1 MDDAQMQTFYAGGLG
16 LLVVAALM
24 IAWLLWRM
32 LDERRDAE
40 LAVLDGVS
48 HEMRINLQRMMTE
61 ISQIAANPDM
71 PTSALLPIKHPQLD
85 GVNLAVIKSDRNALA
100 VISATYQELIAR
112 KMDLQAALANGGSN
126 LQAAMDDAMN
136 ASIDGAATLYMWED
150 HGGVRPGDAPSTR
163 TWHVRDWMK
172 ENGFTQS
179 MLPGMHLR
187 DEVVERLREYGL
199 ELTPKPLTHT
209 AAEYYA
215 MQYDRQADPRGVFGK
230 RRIKKKTVVDEYNEM
245 KQDAEEEIS
254 DDLADA
260 PEALEA
266 VEAAIEDAGEEIAS
280 ELTSDPSKTTVF

>member
-40 LAVLDGVS
+40 LAVLDGVG

-112 KMDLQAALANGGSN
+112 KMDLQATLANGRAN

-136 ASIDGAATLYMWED
+136 ASIDGTATLYMWED

-163 TWHVRDWMK
+163 SWHVRDWMK
-172 ENGFTQS
+172 ENGFSQS

-245 KQDAEEEIS
+245 QQATEGEIAE
-254 DDLADA
+254 DLEDTG
-260 PEALEA
+260 EAMEA
-266 VEAAIEDAGEEIAS
+266 VETAIEDAGEEIAP
-280 ELTSDPSKTTVF
+280 ELASDPSKTTVF

>member
-16 LLVVAALM
+16 LLVIAALM

-112 KMDLQAALANGGSN
+112 KMDLQAALANGGAN

-136 ASIDGAATLYMWED
+136 ASIDGTATLYMWED

-245 KQDAEEEIS
+245 KQAAEEGMTEE
-254 DDLADA
+254 LEEAA
-260 PEALEA
+260 EALEA
-266 VEAAIEDAGEEIAS
+266 AEAAIEETGEDIAS
-280 ELTSDPSKTTVF
+280 ELTSDPSKTTVY